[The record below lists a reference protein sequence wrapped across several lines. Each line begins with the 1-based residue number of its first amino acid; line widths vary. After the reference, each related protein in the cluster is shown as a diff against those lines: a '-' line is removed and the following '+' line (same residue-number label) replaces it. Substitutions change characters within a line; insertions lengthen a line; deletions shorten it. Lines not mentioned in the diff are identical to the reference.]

1 LQGRTATRTAL
12 LQLVFAEPQPVIS
25 HRIAHCVAQ
34 AAASE
39 AWPEL
44 LQTVCGTIGQG
55 GVPAQ
60 TALFVLEK
68 LPDYAPAMM
77 SGNAM
82 ALLPV
87 YSAALVSEDLKI
99 RINGL
104 KV

>member
-1 LQGRTATRTAL
+1 MRTAL
-12 LQLVFAEPQPVIS
+12 LQLVFSEPQPVIS

-44 LQTVCGTIGQG
+44 LQTVRGTIDQG

-60 TALFVLEK
+60 TALFLLEK
-68 LPDYAPAMM
+68 LTDYAPATMRENSM
-77 SGNAM
+77 L
-82 ALLPV
+82 LLPV
-87 YSAALVSEDLKI
+87 YSAALVSDNLETQFD
-99 RINGL
+99 GL